1 LTNFVMRTTLLRT
14 TNQQEEAVHAAV
26 VTEFGEHP
34 TWQGFADPVPAEG
47 EVVVDV
53 LAAGLH
59 PRVRSQADGS
69 HYTSEGALP
78 LVPGVD
84 GVGRFPDGSLRYFA
98 VEDDRRGSM
107 AERVAVDPRASVAL
121 PEGADPV
128 AIAAGVNPVMSSWV
142 ALRRRIAFRAGS
154 RVLVLG
160 ATGASG
166 AAAVQV
172 AKHLGAEHVVAS
184 GRSPAG
190 LAALAPL
197 GADVV
202 LPLGDVEA
210 IGHAAAE
217 VDVVV
222 DYVWGQPAA
231 DVMRAVVTA
240 RRDRGRQ
247 LDWVAIGS
255 TAGQEARIPSAALR
269 ASGLTIVG
277 SGQGSVGRE
286 AFVAELPGI
295 VGAIA
300 DGTVRVR
307 STAVPLAEVHA
318 AWSGRA
324 TDATGRVVLTV

>member
-1 LTNFVMRTTLLRT
+1 L
-14 TNQQEEAVHAAV
+14 EDAVYAAV
-26 VTEFGEHP
+26 VTAFGQAP
-34 TWQGFADPVPAEG
+34 TWQEFPEPIPAED
-47 EVVVDV
+47 EVLVDV
-53 LAAGLH
+53 VAAGLH

-69 HYTSEGALP
+69 HYTSVGALP

-98 VEDDRRGSM
+98 VGSDTRGSM
-107 AERVAVDPRASVAL
+107 AERVAVDPRASVVL
-121 PEGADPV
+121 PDGADPV
-128 AIAAGVNPVMSSWV
+128 AVAAGTNPVMSSWV
-142 ALRRRIAFRAGS
+142 ALRRRIAFTPGS

-166 AAAVQV
+166 TAAVQV
-172 AKHLGAEHVVAS
+172 AKHLGASQVVAS
-184 GRSPAG
+184 GRDTAR
-190 LAALAPL
+190 LAALREL

-202 LPLGDVEA
+202 VPLGDTEA
-210 IGHAAAE
+210 VGTAAAD
-217 VDVVV
+217 VDVVL

-231 DVMRAVVTA
+231 DVVRALVTA
-240 RRDRGRQ
+240 RGERGRR

-277 SGQGSVGRE
+277 SGQGSVGRQ

-300 DGTVRVR
+300 DGTVRVD
-307 STAVPLAEVHA
+307 AVRARMADVGA
-318 AWSGRA
+318 AWTGHVGA
-324 TDATGRVVLTV
+324 AAGRVVLEV

>member
-1 LTNFVMRTTLLRT
+1 M
-14 TNQQEEAVHAAV
+14 HAAV
-26 VTEFGEHP
+26 VTEFGRSP
-34 TWQGFADPVPAEG
+34 VWQEFTDPVPTAD

-53 LAAGLH
+53 VAAGLH

-84 GVGRFPDGSLRYFA
+84 AVGRFPDGTLRYFA
-98 VEDDRRGSM
+98 VASDTRGTM
-107 AERVAVDPRASVAL
+107 AERVAVDPRASVVL

-128 AIAAGVNPVMSSWV
+128 AVAAGANPVMSSWV
-142 ALRRRIAFRAGS
+142 ALRRRIDFAAGS

-166 AAAVQV
+166 SAAVQV

-184 GRSPAG
+184 GRDATRLGALPA
-190 LAALAPL
+190 L

-202 LPLGDVEA
+202 VPLDDVDEV
-210 IGHAAAE
+210 GAAAAD
-217 VDVVV
+217 VDVVI

-231 DVMRAVVTA
+231 DVMRALVTA
-240 RRDRGRQ
+240 RQERGRR

-277 SGQGSVGRE
+277 SGQGSVGRA

-295 VGAIA
+295 VAAIA
-300 DGTVRVR
+300 DGTIRVDA
-307 STAVPLAEVHA
+307 TAVRMAEVEA
-318 AWSGRA
+318 AWAGQVGGS
-324 TDATGRVVLTV
+324 TGRVVLEA